1 MTYSFS
7 KDFMQT
13 HPYFESL
20 EGSKKCKS
28 REVCRMN
35 KKKENKFLN
44 RGNVN
49 NIKDPELK
57 RTCTQGD
64 LINQAVKKTVDKL
77 SKKCKNNNDNLRIK
91 AQDHIDITEVR
102 NVSTN
107 VKKSG
112 DTVNDT
118 TKLLVKLS
126 NDMREKLG
134 TLEIQSENQATS
146 DMVIRQK
153 ADLKHLNE
161 RVKHLQKMKQMRT
174 EDINNYKKRQS
185 KLLKKSKEC
194 KKNKNIIKQV
204 NNQLRKKKLIS
215 KDIKIK
221 KSLEKLIKEQKK
233 IGNKK
238 KVIELEKEYN
248 LLVQKIKS
256 NIKSFKQKSNQL
268 KKIQSQKK

>member
-7 KDFMQT
+7 KDFIQT
-13 HPYFESL
+13 HPYL
-20 EGSKKCKS
+20 EDSQKEKET
-28 REVCRMN
+28 REICRVNN
-35 KKKENKFLN
+35 KKEKKFLN

-49 NIKDPELK
+49 NIKEPELK

-77 SKKCKNNNDNLRIK
+77 SKKCKKNNDNLRVK

-102 NVSTN
+102 NISTN
-107 VKKSG
+107 VKKSR

-118 TKLLVKLS
+118 TNLLVKLT

-161 RVKHLQKMKQMRT
+161 RVKHLQKMKQIQT
-174 EDINNYKKRQS
+174 EDITNYKKRQG

-194 KKNKNIIKQV
+194 KKNESIIKQV
-204 NNQLRKKKLIS
+204 NDQLRKKKIIS

-221 KSLEKLIKEQKK
+221 KSLKKLITEQKK
-233 IGNKK
+233 LGNKK
-238 KVIELEKEYN
+238 KVIQLEKDYN
-248 LLVQKIKS
+248 LLVQKINSK
-256 NIKSFKQKSNQL
+256 IKLFKQKSNQL
-268 KKIQSQKK
+268 QKIQSQKK

>member
-7 KDFMQT
+7 KDFIQT
-13 HPYFESL
+13 HPYLGDSPKET
-20 EGSKKCKS
+20 
-28 REVCRMN
+28 RRICRKNN
-35 KKKENKFLN
+35 KKTKNKFLN

-49 NIKDPELK
+49 NIKKTELK

-64 LINQAVKKTVDKL
+64 LINQAVKKTVNKL
-77 SKKCKNNNDNLRIK
+77 SKKCKNNNDNLRVK
-91 AQDHIDITEVR
+91 AQDHIDVKKVR
-102 NVSTN
+102 NISTN
-107 VKKSG
+107 VKKSH

-118 TKLLVKLS
+118 TKLLVKLT

-153 ADLKHLNE
+153 ADIKHLNE
-161 RVKHLQKMKQMRT
+161 RVKHLQKMKQIQT
-174 EDINNYKKRQS
+174 EDIDNYKKRQS
-185 KLLKKSKEC
+185 NLLKKSKEC
-194 KKNKNIIKQV
+194 KKNEGIIKQV
-204 NNQLRKKKLIS
+204 NDQLKKKKLIG

-233 IGNKK
+233 LGNKK
-238 KVIELEKEYN
+238 KVIELEKDYN
-248 LLVQKIKS
+248 LLVQKINS

-268 KKIQSQKK
+268 QKIQSAKK